1 MKKKIYIFGAHSR
14 AQTLATYMCYLDKD
28 IHIEAYFY
36 DNDEENPERIGEV
49 PVFRLN
55 KHTDIHALNLS
66 LDYPIYLGTRGVFHE
81 RITEVLKRIGFK
93 VIKPVTVEMD
103 LTLRNQ
109 YLEKYYTS
117 IGREFIKLDKL
128 KGLPFSTSANA
139 GLINSSLTNINFG
152 LTNEISASIYV
163 VKSPFDKP
171 LQQEY
176 SLASY
181 ERQIYA
187 GAVFAENSPDLLPE
201 NALRDD
207 TGDNISAKN
216 KQFCELTALYWLWK
230 HAGEDIIG
238 LAHYRRHFL
247 LPQDWKERM
256 LNNQINVILPTPL
269 YVAPSVEE
277 NFKSRHDPSDW
288 EFMMQYLKNNHP
300 EDFQSANKFFK
311 GNLYSPCN
319 MFVMKREV
327 LDALCT
333 WLFPILFQ
341 VADHGG
347 QKEDSYLNRYP
358 GFISERLISL
368 FFEINRSRF
377 NLVYADK
384 NFLP

>member
-36 DNDEENPERIGEV
+36 DNDEENPERIGEL

-55 KHTDIHALNLS
+55 EHTNIQALNLS
-66 LDYPIYLGTRGVFHE
+66 LDYPVYLGTRGVFHE
-81 RITEVLKRIGFK
+81 KITEVLKKIGFK
-93 VIKPVTVEMD
+93 QIKPVTVEMD

-117 IGREFIKLDKL
+117 VGREFMKLDKL
-128 KGLPFSTSANA
+128 KGLPSSTSANA
-139 GLINSSLTNINFG
+139 SLLNSGLTTINAG
-152 LTNEISASIYV
+152 LTNEIPASVYV

-176 SLASY
+176 PLASY
-181 ERQIYA
+181 EKQIYA
-187 GAVFAENSPDLLPE
+187 GAVFAENFPNLLPE

-247 LPQDWKERM
+247 LPKDWKARM
-256 LNNQINVILPTPL
+256 LDNTIDVLLPVPL

-277 NFKSRHDPSDW
+277 NFKNRHDPSDW
-288 EFMMQYLKNNHP
+288 AFMMQCLKKDFP
-300 EDFQSANKFFK
+300 GDFQKACAFFK

-319 MFVMKREV
+319 MFIMKREV
-327 LDALCT
+327 LNALCS
-333 WLFPILFQ
+333 WLFPILFN

-377 NLVYADK
+377 KVVYTDK

>member
-1 MKKKIYIFGAHSR
+1 MKKNIYIFGAHSR

-36 DNDEENPERIGEV
+36 DNDEKNPEMIGKI

-55 KHTDIHALNLS
+55 EYTDIHALNLS

-81 RITEVLKRIGFK
+81 RITEILKKIGFK
-93 VIKPVTVEMD
+93 IIKPVTVEMD

-117 IGREFIKLDKL
+117 IGREFMKLDKF
-128 KGLPFSTSANA
+128 KGLQPSTSSD
-139 GLINSSLTNINFG
+139 LG
-152 LTNEISASIYV
+152 LTNKISASVYV

-176 SLASY
+176 PLASY
-181 ERQIYA
+181 EKQIYA
-187 GAVFAENSPDLLPE
+187 GAVFAENFPDLLPE

-207 TGDNISAKN
+207 VGDNISAKN

-230 HAGEDIIG
+230 HAKEDIIG

-247 LPQDWKERM
+247 LPKDWKTRM
-256 LNNQINVILPTPL
+256 MDNAIDVLLPVPL
-269 YVAPSVEE
+269 YVAPSLED
-277 NFKSRHDPSDW
+277 NFKSRHDPLDW
-288 EFMMQYLKNNHP
+288 EFMIKYLKNNYS
-300 EDFQSANKFFK
+300 EDFLEACAFFK

-319 MFVMKREV
+319 MFIMKREV
-327 LDALCT
+327 LDDLCT
-333 WLFPILFQ
+333 WLFPILFKI
-341 VADHGG
+341 AEHGG
-347 QKEDSYLNRYP
+347 IKDNTYLNRYP

-368 FFEINRSRF
+368 FFELKRKRF
-377 NLVYADK
+377 KVVYADK

>member
-55 KHTDIHALNLS
+55 KHTDINALNLS

-128 KGLPFSTSANA
+128 KGLPSSTSANA

-341 VADHGG
+341 VANHGG

>member
-1 MKKKIYIFGAHSR
+1 MKKKTYIFGAHSR
-14 AQTLATYMCYLDKD
+14 AKTLATYMCYLNKD

-36 DNDEENPERIGEV
+36 DNDEENPEIIGEI
-49 PVFRLN
+49 PVFCLN
-55 KHTDIHALNLS
+55 EHTDIQALNLS
-66 LDYPIYLGTRGVFHE
+66 LDYPVYLGTRGVFHE
-81 RITEVLKRIGFK
+81 RITEILKKIGFK
-93 VIKPVTVEMD
+93 IIKPVTVEMD

-128 KGLPFSTSANA
+128 KGLPSSTSANA

-341 VADHGG
+341 VANHGG

>member
-1 MKKKIYIFGAHSR
+1 MKKNIYIYGAHSR

-66 LDYPIYLGTRGVFHE
+66 LDYPVYLGTRGVFHE

-128 KGLPFSTSANA
+128 KGLPSSTSANA

-341 VADHGG
+341 VANHGG

>member
-1 MKKKIYIFGAHSR
+1 MKKNIYIYGAHSR

-55 KHTDIHALNLS
+55 EHTDIQALNLS
-66 LDYPIYLGTRGVFHE
+66 LDYPVYLGTRGVFHE
-81 RITEVLKRIGFK
+81 RITKVLKKIGFK
-93 VIKPVTVEMD
+93 TIKPVTVEID
-103 LTLRNQ
+103 LILRNQ
-109 YLEKYYTS
+109 YLEKYYIS
-117 IGREFIKLDKL
+117 IGREFMKLDKL
-128 KGLPFSTSANA
+128 KGLPSSTSANA

-152 LTNEISASIYV
+152 LTNEISASVYV
-163 VKSPFDKP
+163 VKSPFDRP

-176 SLASY
+176 PLASY

-341 VADHGG
+341 VANHGG

>member
-36 DNDEENPERIGEV
+36 DNDEENPEIIGKI
-49 PVFRLN
+49 PVSRLN
-55 KHTDIHALNLS
+55 EHTDIHALNLS

-128 KGLPFSTSANA
+128 KGLPSSTSANA

-152 LTNEISASIYV
+152 LTNEISASVYV
-163 VKSPFDKP
+163 VKSPFDRP

-176 SLASY
+176 PLASY

-247 LPQDWKERM
+247 FPEDWKERM

-341 VADHGG
+341 VANHGG

>member
-319 MFVMKREV
+319 MFVMKREI

-341 VADHGG
+341 VANHGG

>member
-1 MKKKIYIFGAHSR
+1 MKKTIYIFGAHSR

-36 DNDEENPERIGEV
+36 DNDEENPERIGKI

-55 KHTDIHALNLS
+55 EHTDIHALNLS
-66 LDYPIYLGTRGVFHE
+66 LDYPVYLGTRGVFHE
-81 RITEVLKRIGFK
+81 RITEILKKIGFK
-93 VIKPVTVEMD
+93 IIKPVTVEMD

-128 KGLPFSTSANA
+128 KGLPSSTSANA

-152 LTNEISASIYV
+152 LTNEISASVYV
-163 VKSPFDKP
+163 VKSPFDRP

-176 SLASY
+176 PLASY

-247 LPQDWKERM
+247 FPEDWKERM

-341 VADHGG
+341 VANHGG

>member
-1 MKKKIYIFGAHSR
+1 MKKNIYIFGAHSR
-14 AQTLATYMCYLDKD
+14 AQTLATYLCFLDKD

-36 DNDEENPERIGEV
+36 DNDEENPEIIGKI
-49 PVFRLN
+49 PVSRLN
-55 KHTDIHALNLS
+55 EHTDIHALNLS
-66 LDYPIYLGTRGVFHE
+66 LDYPIYLGMRGIFHE
-81 RITEVLKRIGFK
+81 RITKILKKIGFK
-93 VIKPVTVEMD
+93 IIKPVTVEMD
-103 LTLRNQ
+103 LMLRNQ

-117 IGREFIKLDKL
+117 VGREFMKLDKF
-128 KGLPFSTSANA
+128 KGLQPLTSS
-139 GLINSSLTNINFG
+139 GLG
-152 LTNEISASIYV
+152 LTNKISASVYV

-176 SLASY
+176 PLASY
-181 ERQIYA
+181 EKQIYA
-187 GAVFAENSPDLLPE
+187 GAVFAENSPVLLPE

-207 TGDNISAKN
+207 VGDNISAKN

-247 LPQDWKERM
+247 LPKDWKTRM
-256 LNNQINVILPTPL
+256 LDNAIDVLLPVPL

-288 EFMMQYLKNNHP
+288 EFMMNYLKNNYS
-300 EDFQSANKFFK
+300 EDFLEACAFFN

-319 MFVMKREV
+319 MFIMKREV
-327 LDALCT
+327 LVDLCT
-333 WLFPILFQ
+333 WLFPILFKI
-341 VADHGG
+341 AEHGG
-347 QKEDSYLNRYP
+347 IKNNTYLNRYP

-368 FFEINRSRF
+368 FFELNRKRF
-377 NLVYADK
+377 KVVYADK

>member
-36 DNDEENPERIGEV
+36 DNDEKNPERIGEV

-55 KHTDIHALNLS
+55 DTNIQALNLS
-66 LDYPIYLGTRGVFHE
+66 LDYPVYLGTRGVFHE
-81 RITEVLKRIGFK
+81 KITEVLKKIGFK
-93 VIKPVTVEMD
+93 QIKPVTVEMD

-117 IGREFIKLDKL
+117 VGREFMKLDKL
-128 KGLPFSTSANA
+128 KGLPSSTSANA
-139 GLINSSLTNINFG
+139 SLLNSGLTTINAG
-152 LTNEISASIYV
+152 LTNEISVSVYV

-176 SLASY
+176 PLASY
-181 ERQIYA
+181 EKQIYA

-207 TGDNISAKN
+207 IGDNISAKN

-247 LPQDWKERM
+247 FPEDWKVRM
-256 LNNQINVILPTPL
+256 LTNHVDVILPVPL
-269 YVAPSVEE
+269 YVAPSIEK
-277 NFKSRHDPSDW
+277 NFKSRHDSSDW
-288 EFMMQYLKNNHP
+288 KFMMQCLKEDDFYLYQDARN
-300 EDFQSANKFFK
+300 FFK
-311 GNLYSPCN
+311 GNLYFPCN
-319 MFVMKREV
+319 MFVMRREV
-327 LDALCT
+327 LHKLCA
-333 WLFPILFQ
+333 WLFPILFKLMEY
-341 VADHGG
+341 GG
-347 QKEDSYLNRYP
+347 EKKEPYLNRYP
-358 GFISERLISL
+358 GFISERLVSL
-368 FFEINRSRF
+368 FFERNRKEL
-377 NLVYADK
+377 NIVYADK
-384 NFLP
+384 NFLS

>member
-1 MKKKIYIFGAHSR
+1 MKKNIYIFGAHSR
-14 AQTLATYMCYLDKD
+14 AQTLATYLCFLDKD

-36 DNDEENPERIGEV
+36 DNDEENPEIIGKI
-49 PVFRLN
+49 PVSRLN
-55 KHTDIHALNLS
+55 EHTDIHALNLS

-128 KGLPFSTSANA
+128 KGLPSSTSANA

-341 VADHGG
+341 VANHGG

>member
-128 KGLPFSTSANA
+128 KGLPSSTSANA

-341 VADHGG
+341 VANHGG

-377 NLVYADK
+377 KVVYTDK

>member
-1 MKKKIYIFGAHSR
+1 MKKNIYIYGAHSR

-36 DNDEENPERIGEV
+36 DNDEENPEKIGEV

-55 KHTDIHALNLS
+55 KNIDIQALNLS
-66 LDYPIYLGTRGVFHE
+66 MDYPVYLGTRGVFHE

-103 LTLRNQ
+103 LILRNQ

-128 KGLPFSTSANA
+128 KGLPPSTSANA
-139 GLINSSLTNINFG
+139 GLA
-152 LTNEISASIYV
+152 NEIPASIYV

-176 SLASY
+176 PLASY
-181 ERQIYA
+181 EKQIYA
-187 GAVFAENSPDLLPE
+187 GVVFAENSPDLLPE

-256 LNNQINVILPTPL
+256 LNNQIDVILPVPL

>member
-1 MKKKIYIFGAHSR
+1 MKKNIYIYGAHSR

-66 LDYPIYLGTRGVFHE
+66 LDYPVYLGTRGVFHE
-81 RITEVLKRIGFK
+81 RITEVLRRIGFK

-128 KGLPFSTSANA
+128 KGLPSSTSANA

-341 VADHGG
+341 VANHGG